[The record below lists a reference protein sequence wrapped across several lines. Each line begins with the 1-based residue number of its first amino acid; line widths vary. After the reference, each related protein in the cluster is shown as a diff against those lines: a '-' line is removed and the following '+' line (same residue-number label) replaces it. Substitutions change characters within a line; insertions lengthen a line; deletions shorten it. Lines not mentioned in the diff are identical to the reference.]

1 LRPDPEEPDKLM
13 SVLIF
18 FHVSLPLIVLVL
30 LHTVIRLYNR
40 KKKEAIKLLDG
51 LIKDWNPDEEEY
63 ISKWETD
70 PGKYINKL
78 RIVDLI
84 QMGILR
90 AGSTAALTSAI
101 YMDRI
106 RGLGYS
112 TAFSR
117 LDLREKI
124 LTNEIFA
131 LQDAPKQSSD
141 FINMLKDMDV
151 WPIPAEL
158 QRIVGV
164 AATMPTKLWI
174 DHNKDD
180 KLNDLDY
187 LVVCGQAT
195 ICYNLMKYMWEE
207 LREEDGTWVDK
218 KMCKVFENA
227 LEEWGK
233 LMDDP
238 LSLLKERK
246 YRSKVPKLKLQ
257 AKELEA

>member
-1 LRPDPEEPDKLM
+1 
-13 SVLIF
+13 
-18 FHVSLPLIVLVL
+18 VLVL
-30 LHTVIRLYNR
+30 LHTVIRLYKR
-40 KKKEAIKLLDG
+40 KKKEAIKNLKG
-51 LIKDWNPDEEEY
+51 LIKNWDPDKKEY
-63 ISKWETD
+63 ISKWESD

-78 RIVDLI
+78 RVVDLI
-84 QMGILR
+84 QMGVLR

-101 YMDRI
+101 YMARI
-106 RGLGYS
+106 RGLGYV

-131 LQDAPKQSSD
+131 LQDAPQQSSP
-141 FINMLKDMDV
+141 FIDSLKDKGA
-151 WPIPAEL
+151 WPMPDEL
-158 QRIVGV
+158 KTIVNV

-207 LREEDGTWVDK
+207 LSEEGDSWVDP
-218 KMCKVFENA
+218 KMRKVFNNA
-227 LEEWGK
+227 LTEWKK

-246 YRSKVPKLKLQ
+246 YRSNVPKLKLQ
-257 AKELEA
+257 AKEL